1 MYMVV
6 VYSHI
11 AKLVSHVYKF
21 NTLCGT
27 SCTFILLYL
36 LEDSDSLAGRSEY
49 FVIAQ
54 KVWFEFWGFFIVLF

>member
-1 MYMVV
+1 MVV

-54 KVWFEFWGFFIVLF
+54 KVWFEF